1 MQILIADDHAMVR
14 EALLPFVKKVADDV
28 TILEAESLH
37 DAVRLAKEADDLGL
51 IILDLMMPGMDDVT
65 GLKRIHS
72 LFPDVPKVILSGSV
86 NPRTIMRTIKN
97 GAAGFIPKTYGGQA
111 LISALRLVLSG
122 ERYVPSSMF
131 LGDEGSISADGD
143 ANASPSGAILT
154 DTEQETADLL
164 KEGNSNKEIA
174 RILGVQEVTIKK
186 RLGRIYRKLGV
197 SNRTQA
203 TRAVLE
209 LGSES

>member
-1 MQILIADDHAMVR
+1 MQILLADDHAMVR
-14 EALLPFVKKVADDV
+14 EALLPFVNRVADDV
-28 TILEAESLH
+28 TVIEAETLH

-51 IILDLMMPGMDDVT
+51 IILDLMMPGMDGVT
-65 GLKRIHS
+65 GLKRIHT

-86 NPRTIMRTIKN
+86 NTQTIMRTIKN

-111 LISALRLVLSG
+111 LISALKLVLSG
-122 ERYVPSSMF
+122 ERYIPSSVF
-131 LGDEGSISADGD
+131 LGDGDTQSADGG
-143 ANASPSGAILT
+143 ASAILGDAILT
-154 DTEQETADLL
+154 ASERETMDLL

-174 RILGVQEVTIKK
+174 RTLDVQEVTIKK

-203 TRAVLE
+203 TRAILN
-209 LGSES
+209 LGSED

>member
-1 MQILIADDHAMVR
+1 MQILLADDHAMVR

-28 TILEAESLH
+28 TVIEAETLH
-37 DAVRLAKEADDLGL
+37 EAVQLAKEADDLGL

-65 GLKRIHS
+65 GLKHIHS
-72 LFPDVPKVILSGSV
+72 LFPDVPKVILSGSI
-86 NPRTIMRTIKN
+86 NTRTIMRTIKN
-97 GAAGFIPKTYGGQA
+97 GAAGFIPKTYGGQS
-111 LISALRLVLSG
+111 LVSALRLVLSG
-122 ERYVPSSMF
+122 ERYIPSSIF
-131 LGDEGSISADGD
+131 LDDGDSQSADGS
-143 ANASPSGAILT
+143 ANAILGDAMLT
-154 DTEQETADLL
+154 ASEQETADLL

-209 LGSES
+209 LGSED

>member
-1 MQILIADDHAMVR
+1 MQILLADDHAMVR
-14 EALLPFVKKVADDV
+14 EALMPFVKRVAENATV
-28 TILEAESLH
+28 IEAENFH
-37 DAVRLAKEADDLGL
+37 EAVERAKEADNLGL

-65 GLKRIHS
+65 GLKHINS
-72 LFPDVPKVILSGSV
+72 LYPDIPTVILSGSMNV
-86 NPRTIMRTIKN
+86 RTIRRTIKN
-97 GAAGFIPKTYGGQA
+97 GAAGFIPKTYGGEA

-122 ERYVPSSMF
+122 ECYLPSSMF
-131 LGDEGSISADGD
+131 LDDGD
-143 ANASPSGAILT
+143 MHSPEGGTREILGDALLT
-154 DTEQETADLL
+154 PSEQETADLL

-186 RLGRIYRKLGV
+186 RLGRIYKKLGV

-209 LGSES
+209 LGAD